1 MILLI
6 SWYGD
11 MRTWNLSTESPRI
24 LIAANME
31 ATHRGDLP
39 RMFFQYCSG
48 SGPNQEFSEQF
59 PLSSEHPLQWQSDKR
74 RKLFI
79 DGASLSR
86 IKKKLNDRRF
96 KSSSICWNQSAK
108 GEMEINC
115 EKISRGLRIITRKMY
130 AIGICKLRGALT
142 KLISLLSALGL
153 RE

>member
-1 MILLI
+1 MLLI
-6 SWYGD
+6 SLYGD
-11 MRTWNLSTESPRI
+11 MRTRKLSTGSPTA

-31 ATHRGDLP
+31 TIRP
-39 RMFFQYCSG
+39 SKNVPQYYFG

-59 PLSSEHPLQWQSDKR
+59 QLSSEHPLQRQSDKR

-86 IKKKLNDRRF
+86 IKKKNDQRF
-96 KSSSICWNQSAK
+96 KSSSICWNQWAK

-115 EKISRGLRIITRKMY
+115 EKISRGLRIITMKMY
-130 AIGICKLRGALT
+130 AIGIYKLRGVLT
-142 KLISLLSALGL
+142 KLISILSALGL